1 MGRLWLLSNF
11 MLNAS
16 DGSQSMMDRLI
27 CIICIP
33 FNAKFGNNIHWQ
45 NIRESKLKSPE
56 AK

>member
-1 MGRLWLLSNF
+1 MVIIKF
-11 MLNAS
+11 YVNAS